1 MTGKA
6 VKSLKHYLSMKW
18 IYVVYRRVSGKEL
31 EIWEINFSGMQDVIA
46 EVGILIEA
54 NCID

>member
-46 EVGILIEA
+46 EVGILI
-54 NCID
+54 